1 MNLLL
6 LLLLPSAAAATPTL
20 RVEVDAA
27 APLDVPALAAALG
40 EELDTTVVLD
50 GDAPARVVVRAEGGG
65 TITVVYEADDGAR
78 RERLVDLPREPEESA
93 RTVVLIAS
101 NLARDQVG
109 AFDPREAAPVE
120 APVVVEPVVAEPVVV
135 EPVPVE
141 TVGAAPVG
149 SVATVTRRRE
159 PDDRRFHFGTNMIF
173 GALPESSE
181 RDLLMLVGFETGAR
195 ITRNF
200 GFGVTRAS
208 FLDLGY
214 ASDGAGVLRLNG
226 TPYAQLSGWLGER
239 VEPFGRVGVAI
250 RGVEARDEKTDPWFE
265 AAPYAGGGLRYY
277 PARYLGVGFELGANV
292 VASET
297 FTLYGDAMPRW
308 TVLPT
313 TAVTTT
319 LTF

>member
-1 MNLLL
+1 MNLL
-6 LLLLPSAAAATPTL
+6 LLLLPSAFAAAPTL

-27 APLDVPALAAALG
+27 APVDVPALAAALG

-78 RERLVDLPREPEESA
+78 RERLVDLPREPEEST

-120 APVVVEPVVAEPVVV
+120 TAAVEPVRV
-135 EPVPVE
+135 ETVPVEIVPAE
-141 TVGAAPVG
+141 TVGAAPAG

-159 PDDRRFHFGTNMIF
+159 PDDRHFHFGTNMIF
-173 GALPESSE
+173 GALPEQVD
-181 RDLLMLVGFETGAR
+181 RDLLMLVGFETGGR

-200 GFGVTRAS
+200 SFGVTRAS
-208 FLDLGY
+208 FLDLAY
-214 ASDGAGVLRLNG
+214 ESDGAGVLRLNG
-226 TPYAQLSGWLGER
+226 TPYAQVSGWLGER

-292 VASET
+292 VASDT
-297 FTLYGDAMPRW
+297 FTLYGEALPRW

-313 TAVTTT
+313 TSVTTT